1 MLTTS
6 LILSAI
12 ALFALIA
19 LTPRRASAHC
29 DTEDGPAVVDGYKAL
44 QTGNINYALKW
55 IFADGEAE
63 LRPIFER
70 AIRVRGLGGEAA
82 ELADRHFLENLVRIH
97 RAGEGAG
104 YDGIKPSGTALDP
117 KVVAA
122 DAAML
127 DGNLQPL
134 LKLTPAEQHAE
145 LQARFERARASL
157 GFDVND
163 VAAARAHVEDYV
175 SFFKYAEGHDH
186 GHGHGGGCG
195 HGHDHG
201 HHQPHAH

>member
-70 AIRVRGLGGEAA
+70 AIRVRALGGEAA

-186 GHGHGGGCG
+186 GHGHGGGCD